1 MGSKHR
7 LLTWLHEI
15 FADLDFD
22 SALDPFCGSGCVP
35 YLLKRMGKQV
45 HAADTLELGH
55 QIARATVENSH
66 RRLDEAQVEALLT
79 PPSARPDQPP
89 RRFIE
94 ETFGGIF
101 FTLDDLRFLDTVWAR
116 IDTWETTAEH
126 HHARALVLAALARAC
141 MKRQPRGVFTV
152 AGDPERYKDGR
163 RDLRLPLSQ
172 LFRESLDVFQ
182 GAVFDNGRDN
192 RALRADVF
200 ALPEVLGKTLEDID
214 LVYLDPPYVPRADD
228 NCYIKRYHFVEGLM
242 SWWRAPDA
250 EILSTSRV
258 KKLKKRRTPFGSKR
272 TALDAFERLFAQFRD
287 ATVVL
292 SYSSN
297 GFPDLDVLCDLLQR
311 HKPRVDVHERPHR
324 YHFGNHAGVD
334 RKRTLVREYVLVGRS

>member
-15 FADLDFD
+15 FDDLDFD

-45 HAADTLELGH
+45 LAADTLELGH
-55 QIARATVENSH
+55 QIARATVENSQ
-66 RRLDEAQVEALLT
+66 RRLDASEIEQLLT
-79 PPSARPDQPP
+79 PSPVPSDQPP

-116 IDTWETTAEH
+116 LDSWAAPEGDS
-126 HHARALVLAALARAC
+126 HARALVLAALARAC

-163 RDLRLPLSQ
+163 RDLRLPVSQ
-172 LFRESLDVFQ
+172 LFRESLHVFQ
-182 GAVFDNGRDN
+182 EAVFDNGRDN
-192 RALRADVF
+192 QALRADVF
-200 ALPEVLGKTLEDID
+200 ELPSVLGKALETID

-242 SWWRAPDA
+242 SWWRAPDT
-250 EILSTSRV
+250 EILDTSRV

-287 ATVVL
+287 TTVVL

-297 GFPDLDVLCDLLQR
+297 GFPDLDVLRELLQR
-311 HKPRVDVHERPHR
+311 THQRVDVHERPHR

-334 RKRTLVREYVLVGRS
+334 RKRTLVREYVLVGRA